1 MLNNGDC
8 FLGGSPL
15 CDFISKEWTKCA
27 NDLDSIEVEESDF
40 LLYILWVIDTL
51 RDYSNREQFLGDPW
65 NNTRM
70 AIRAHLRKKGF
81 ASGKEDVDLLT
92 RTVCGHS
99 LFCWSLV
106 MTDDVN
112 DADVNREAYMSF
124 IHKLDSHWKEVGT
137 IMDSLQYEHLPE
149 LRQWM
154 TSYVA
159 GDVFYTVSSEMDWDA
174 ESTGL
179 LPTAASS
186 ALNQPTNVNIHIDTL
201 NNMPGATFNDN
212 SITVHP
218 TGDITKQLK

>member
-1 MLNNGDC
+1 MLNSDNG
-8 FLGGSPL
+8 FLSGSPL

-51 RDYSNREQFLGDPW
+51 RDYGNREQFLGDPW

-112 DADVNREAYMSF
+112 ASDVNRDAYMSF
-124 IHKLDSHWKEVGT
+124 IHKLDSHWKEVGA

-149 LRQWM
+149 LRQWDDI
-154 TSYVA
+154 VCRR
-159 GDVFYTVSSEMDWDA
+159 GC
-174 ESTGL
+174 L
-179 LPTAASS
+179 LYR
-186 ALNQPTNVNIHIDTL
+186 I
-201 NNMPGATFNDN
+201 
-212 SITVHP
+212 
-218 TGDITKQLK
+218 K